1 MGNQP
6 SSENPRHP
14 SPFSPGDRESI
25 RSEFQRTR
33 DPDRILQWRSALV
46 DRLVIESWRE
56 HLEPFH
62 PKGLAVLAVGG
73 FGRRHLFPFSDVDL
87 LFLFERE
94 EDAQASRDT
103 LSACLQTLWDAGLR
117 VSQSV
122 RIPSECVELHERNV
136 ELNISLLDVRYLAGD
151 VMLAER
157 VAEKLPRFVQGQ
169 RQQLIRNL
177 SRLTAERHQR
187 YGGAIYHLEPNVKD
201 GPGGIRDYQVLT
213 WLSRIRS
220 ADARRIPEA
229 DLSELETARR
239 LLFSIR
245 CLLHYQAGRDSNVLS
260 FDAQEAA
267 AEIGGSPNPSAYMR
281 EYFRQARQ
289 VHRATMNL
297 LEAAESQPGSSL
309 FAHLLDRRSRLS
321 NADFSVVKERVYLR
335 VPQQIE
341 LDPAVVLRL
350 FAFVARHG
358 IRLSQDCRQRLGA
371 HRGAIRAHYRRQ
383 GSFWEPL
390 REALALPHT
399 VLALREMHETSVLF
413 DLFPEMEQIDCLV
426 IRDFYHRYT
435 VDEHSLV
442 AIQTL
447 LELNPDGD
455 GKGRPFAEIL
465 SEVDRPD
472 LIVFALLFH
481 DVGKSS
487 AAEGHVEAS
496 LWLAECA
503 MERIAMPV
511 EDRETVRFLIREH
524 LTLSAT
530 LQSRDLSEPSTV
542 AGVASRIGTV
552 ERLRA
557 LTLVTYCDISAVNPN
572 AMTPWRA
579 TELIRL
585 FRLVDRELTLE
596 LDSDRI
602 TDRPADRAE
611 LAAFLSG
618 FPRRYIL
625 THSRQEVEEHFEMA
639 RHLEARG
646 AAVSLV
652 RKHEVFHLTVLA
664 KDRPFLFAT
673 LAGTLSGTG
682 MNILKAEAFS
692 NRRGEVLD
700 TFVFADPNRN
710 LDLNPS
716 EVERLAALV
725 EKAALGKLDVK
736 RLLGNRPPP
745 AAVSRGGR
753 IRPRV
758 VFDADA
764 SPSATLVQ
772 IISQDRPGLLHDLA
786 SVFSTAGCNIEV
798 VLIDTEAHKAIDVFF
813 VTKDGVKITDELRE
827 TLERELS
834 QVCRPDANSKS
845 PLLTRH

>member
-1 MGNQP
+1 M
-6 SSENPRHP
+6 
-14 SPFSPGDRESI
+14 
-25 RSEFQRTR
+25 
-33 DPDRILQWRSALV
+33 
-46 DRLVIESWRE
+46 DRLVIEAWRE
-56 HLEPFH
+56 HLEPAH
-62 PKGLAVLAVGG
+62 PKGLSVLAVGG
-73 FGRRHLFPFSDVDL
+73 FGRRNLFPFSDVDL

-94 EDAQASRDT
+94 DDAQASRSA
-103 LSACLQTLWDAGLR
+103 LSACLQRLWDAGLR

-122 RIPSECVELHERNV
+122 RIPAECVELHDRNV

-151 VMLAER
+151 ALLAER
-157 VAEKLPRFVQGQ
+157 VAERLPRFVLGQ
-169 RQQLIRNL
+169 RQPLIRNL
-177 SRLTAERHQR
+177 SRLTVERHQR
-187 YGGAIYHLEPNVKD
+187 YSGAIYHLEPNVKD

-213 WLSRIRS
+213 WLTRIRG

-229 DLSELETARR
+229 DLAELDNARR
-239 LLFSIR
+239 FLFSIR
-245 CLLHYQAGRDSNVLS
+245 CLLHYHSGRDSNVLS

-267 AEIGGSPNPSAYMR
+267 AETGGYTDPSHYMR
-281 EYFRQARQ
+281 EYFRHARQ

-358 IRLSQDCRQRLGA
+358 IRLAQDCRQRLAA
-371 HRGAIRAHYRRQ
+371 HHDVIQAHYRRQ
-383 GSFWEPL
+383 GPLWEAF
-390 REALALPHT
+390 RSVLAQPHI

-447 LELNPDGD
+447 LNLKPDGE

-465 SEVDRPD
+465 SEVDRSD

-487 AAEGHVEAS
+487 TAEGHVEAS

-503 MERIAMPV
+503 MERIEMPV
-511 EDRETVRFLIREH
+511 DERETVRFLIREH
-524 LTLSAT
+524 LLLSAT
-530 LQSRDLSEPSTV
+530 LRSRDLSEPSTV
-542 AGVASRIGTV
+542 AAVAGRIGTV

-557 LTLVTYCDISAVNPN
+557 LTLLTYCDINAVNPN

-579 TELIRL
+579 AELFRL
-585 FRLVDRELTLE
+585 FRLIDHELTREL
-596 LDSDRI
+596 DADRI
-602 TDRPADRAE
+602 AERPADRPE

-625 THSRQEVEEHFEMA
+625 THSRHEVEEHFEMT
-639 RHLEARG
+639 RQVETRG

-652 RKHEVFHLTVLA
+652 RKHDVFHLTVLA

-682 MNILKAEAFS
+682 MHILKAEAFS

-700 TFVFADPNRN
+700 TFVFGDPNRN

-716 EVERLAALV
+716 EVERLAGLV
-725 EKAALGKLDVK
+725 ERAALGKLDVQQ
-736 RLLGNRPPP
+736 LLKNRPPA

-758 VFDADA
+758 VFDAEA

-813 VTKDGVKITDELRE
+813 ITKDGAKISEELRQA
-827 TLERELS
+827 LERELT
-834 QVCRPDANSKS
+834 QVCRFEPDKS
-845 PLLTRH
+845 PALVHR